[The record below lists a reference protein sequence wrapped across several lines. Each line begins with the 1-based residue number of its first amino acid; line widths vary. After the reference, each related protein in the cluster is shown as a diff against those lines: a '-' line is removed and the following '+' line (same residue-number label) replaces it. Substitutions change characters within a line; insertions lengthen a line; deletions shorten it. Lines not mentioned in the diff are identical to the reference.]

1 MFASV
6 LSASAGVAIPAPQ
19 PVQSAPSAERVGAF
33 ADAMAR
39 QGAEGAAQTDTV
51 GPASNT
57 NVTNV
62 SETNGVDAE
71 SRARQGLDLEGA
83 AKIEGKGGGDMI
95 LDGIQRMRHV
105 FDVREAHIGELMKGK
120 VTDANSLMAMQME
133 VVNFT
138 LLVDVS
144 SKLTGKATQSFDT
157 LMKGS

>member
-1 MFASV
+1 M
-6 LSASAGVAIPAPQ
+6 PTPQ
-19 PVQSAPSAERVGAF
+19 PVQAAPAPERVGAF

-39 QGAEGAAQTDTV
+39 QGVDAAGAAPA
-51 GPASNT
+51 PASPAQAGN
-57 NVTNV
+57 
-62 SETNGVDAE
+62 VDAE
-71 SRARQGLDLEGA
+71 SRARQGLDLDA
-83 AKIEGKGGGDMI
+83 AKVEGRTGGDMI
-95 LDGIQRMRHV
+95 LDGIQKMRHV

-120 VTDANSLMAMQME
+120 ATDANTLMAMQME